1 MRNIFLALFLLSS
14 YFLNAQQEDVNTFQ
28 QSENQA
34 TGTSSSA
41 LSRQGI
47 ENQTQSGSTGNPPGD
62 GDDSIPIDD
71 YLPILAIVGTAL
83 VIYQFKSKK
92 SSTL

>member
-1 MRNIFLALFLLSS
+1 MKKFFLVFFLFS
-14 YFLNAQQEDVNTFQ
+14 FFTLNAQQEDINTFQ

-47 ENQTQSGSTGNPPGD
+47 ENQTKEESGPGNPPGED
-62 GDDSIPIDD
+62 EIPIDD
-71 YLPILAIVGTAL
+71 YLPLLAILGAVL

-92 SSTL
+92 SYTL

>member
-1 MRNIFLALFLLSS
+1 MKNIFLAFFLFS
-14 YFLNAQQEDVNTFQ
+14 FFTFNAQQEDINTFQ

-34 TGTSSSA
+34 TGTESGINRPTA
-41 LSRQGI
+41 DNQVQG
-47 ENQTQSGSTGNPPGD
+47 SGGNPPGD
-62 GDDSIPIDD
+62 SDDSIPIDD
-71 YLPILAIVGTAL
+71 YLPLLAIVGGAL